1 VKVGILCGGQGTRLR
16 EETEFRPKPMVEI
29 GGKPMLLHIMRH
41 YARFG
46 HTDFVLLLGY
56 KGDVIR
62 NYFINYPA
70 MNSDVRVRIGSQS
83 VEYLQPLHGETGWS
97 VTLAETGPSTPTGA
111 RLLRAKRYLDG
122 GPFLC
127 TYGDGV
133 SNVNIE
139 KLVRFHRERGK
150 LATVTGVRPLAR
162 FGLLEVEDG
171 VASRFREKPRVDEG
185 WINGG
190 FFVFEPNVFSYLTE
204 ESSLEAHTLEKLA
217 ADKQLAVYEHPGYWA
232 PMDTYREA
240 QALNEEWDSGKPG
253 WLEPS

>member
-1 VKVGILCGGQGTRLR
+1 MKVGILCGGQGTRLR

-29 GGKPMLLHIMRH
+29 GGKPVLWHIMRH

-46 HTDFVLLLGY
+46 YTDFVLLLGY

-70 MNSDVRVRIGSQS
+70 MNSDVRVRIGTQS
-83 VEYLQPLHGETGWS
+83 LEYLQPLHEEMGWS
-97 VTLAETGPSTPTGA
+97 VTLAETGPSTPTGG
-111 RLLRAKRYLDG
+111 RLLRAKRYFDD

-133 SNVNIE
+133 SNVNIAE
-139 KLVRFHRERGK
+139 LVRFHRERGM

-162 FGLLEVEDG
+162 FGHLEVEGG
-171 VASRFREKPRVDEG
+171 VASRFREKPRVDDG

-190 FFVFEPNVFSYLTE
+190 FFVFEPKVFSYLTE
-204 ESSLEAHTLEKLA
+204 ESSLEAQTLERLA

-240 QALNEEWDSGKPG
+240 QALNEEWASGKPG